1 MLAKIFD
8 KGNSGVIPLVIR
20 IGVGLT
26 FFFAGWSKLGNF
38 AVPFFTQLGIPA
50 PGITGPFITL
60 LEMIGGL
67 CILLGIGTRFF
78 SLLLIGDMVVAIL
91 AARLGGQ
98 QGLLTLGLPGGWNS
112 LRTEFLLMLG
122 CLALLLSGPGAI
134 SVERSMLKREIP

>member
-1 MLAKIFD
+1 MIGKIFG
-8 KGNSGVIPLVIR
+8 KGDGSWVPVLLR

-26 FFFAGWSKLGNF
+26 FLFAGWSKLSNF

-50 PGITGPFITL
+50 PGITGPFITF
-60 LEMIGGL
+60 LELIGGL

-98 QGLLTLGLPGGWNS
+98 QGLLTLGLPNGWNAM
-112 LRTEFLLMLG
+112 RTELMLMLS
-122 CLALLLSGPGAI
+122 CMALVLRGSGPLSI
-134 SVERSMLKREIP
+134 ENSVLKRELL